1 MQTGPG
7 PDLQL
12 VLCHNRAHGRIAV
25 DLNAFVEFD
34 LVLTKALRALVSKWP
49 DPRPASPAHGRMSQ
63 PPKRKPK

>member
-34 LVLTKALRALVSKWP
+34 LALTKSLKSLVSKWP
-49 DPRPASPAHGRMSQ
+49 DPRPVSAAVGRISGA
-63 PPKRKPK
+63 PKKPK